1 MNLYDGIHLNQQVM
15 IWNECAI
22 KVDTPYA
29 FDEK

>member
-1 MNLYDGIHLNQQVM
+1 M

-22 KVDTPYA
+22 KVDTPYV